1 MDLLWCAYSK
11 LVCFRGRSFISPTVR
26 LALPLDIFVTVSSG
40 SRSYKMKERVY
51 ENCLY
56 RLLSSTFG
64 GHDDISSGHLSGTTD
79 IAKV

>member
-1 MDLLWCAYSK
+1 
-11 LVCFRGRSFISPTVR
+11 
-26 LALPLDIFVTVSSG
+26 
-40 SRSYKMKERVY
+40 MKERVY